1 MKLGHLEVHSAD
13 VQASLKFWVTG
24 LGFTHEADQ
33 GPFQW
38 VRLEGFEVLIRPS
51 GESAHGK
58 GSGDG
63 PVQPVFYVSDLDAAR
78 TRLCGLGFDL
88 TEEDD
93 CLFVK
98 DPGGLWIQ
106 IVNPEGHQ

>member
-1 MKLGHLEVHSAD
+1 MKFGHLEVHSSD
-13 VQASLKFWVTG
+13 VQASLRFWVDR
-24 LGFTHEADQ
+24 LGFSHEADQ

-38 VRLEGFEVLIRPS
+38 VGLEEFEVLIRPA

-58 GSGDG
+58 SSGDG

-78 TRLCGLGFDL
+78 TRLSGLGCEL
-88 TEEDD
+88 TGEGN

-106 IVNPEGHQ
+106 IVNPEDHQ